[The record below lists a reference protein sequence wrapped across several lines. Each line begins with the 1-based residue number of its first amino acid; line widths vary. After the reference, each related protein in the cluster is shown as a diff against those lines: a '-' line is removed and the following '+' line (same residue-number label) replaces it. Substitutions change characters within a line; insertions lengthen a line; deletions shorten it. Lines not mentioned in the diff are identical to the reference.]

1 MKLVDILAR
10 ELKVWPDAL
19 GHAVGQSSDGTLHCE
34 MEPADTEIVW
44 TSEKYTVCKKYMSD
58 CVTRAEWRAAV
69 DALNATKV
77 IWRSGDMSDLMRE
90 EFEAWAVID
99 NRYSIARTYTDL
111 RYDEDDTEAAWGAWQ
126 SSRECLVI
134 ELPKPTGMDRMSSEM
149 SMQEI
154 REDNRF
160 NRALELAKKALT
172 AAGVKY
178 K

>member
-1 MKLVDILAR
+1 
-10 ELKVWPDAL
+10 
-19 GHAVGQSSDGTLHCE
+19 
-34 MEPADTEIVW
+34 
-44 TSEKYTVCKKYMSD
+44 
-58 CVTRAEWRAAV
+58 
-69 DALNATKV
+69 
-77 IWRSGDMSDLMRE
+77 MSDLNSEQFE
-90 EFEAWAVID
+90 EWFDESGFKKFKETAWC
-99 NRYSIARTYTDL
+99 
-111 RYDEDDTEAAWGAWQ
+111 AWQ
-126 SSRECLVI
+126 ASRECLVI

>member
-1 MKLVDILAR
+1 MI
-10 ELKVWPDAL
+10 
-19 GHAVGQSSDGTLHCE
+19 
-34 MEPADTEIVW
+34 
-44 TSEKYTVCKKYMSD
+44 
-58 CVTRAEWRAAV
+58 
-69 DALNATKV
+69 
-77 IWRSGDMSDLMRE
+77 DLMRE
-90 EFEAWAVID
+90 QFEALAVID
-99 NRYSIARTYTDL
+99 NQYSIARTYTDL
-111 RYDEDDTEAAWGAWQ
+111 RYDEDDTEAAWDAWQ

-134 ELPKPTGMDRMSSEM
+134 DLPKPTGMDRMPSEM